1 MSSLPIGKEAAIRPF
16 NINVLSGVLTRQHK
30 ITIPLLAL
38 LLPPLALAQII
49 PGTKGYEFVQT
60 VDSIPQTRLGSNVIV
75 DIQADP
81 LDSSVWFSTGNGISN
96 FDPPPDSL
104 WRTWNES
111 NGIGKGG
118 VSASEVTDT
127 VIWLATAYDTTVGI
141 SGAGGGLSFSRD
153 HGTTWTHIPQPVDP
167 HVPVDETG
175 FSDSLGYWPTTT
187 NVDNITYDMALSPNY
202 IWITS
207 KRRRAAPSSLRS
219 GIHSIQLG
227 SDYS

>member
-1 MSSLPIGKEAAIRPF
+1 MRPF

-60 VDSIPQTRLGSNVIV
+60 VDSIPQPRLGSNVIV

-141 SGAGGGLSFSRD
+141 SGAGGGLSFP
-153 HGTTWTHIPQPVDP
+153 GTMVLLGHIFRNPLTRMFPLTKPV
-167 HVPVDETG
+167 
-175 FSDSLGYWPTTT
+175 SPT
-187 NVDNITYDMALSPNY
+187 VWAIGPPLPM
-202 IWITS
+202 WITS
-207 KRRRAAPSSLRS
+207 PTTWHYLPIISGLLPKAEGCAVILTQRNSLNTT
-219 GIHSIQLG
+219 GK
-227 SDYS
+227 